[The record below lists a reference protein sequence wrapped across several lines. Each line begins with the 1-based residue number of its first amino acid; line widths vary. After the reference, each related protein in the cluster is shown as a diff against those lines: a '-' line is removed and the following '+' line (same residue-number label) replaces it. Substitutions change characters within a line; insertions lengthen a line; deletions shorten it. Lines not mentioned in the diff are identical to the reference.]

1 MASAQNEFR
10 RQKQGRAW
18 GEEMT
23 PKQKFEYGEGMRALR
38 AAEGLTDG
46 LRCDQSEFNDY
57 LARRRQEDQKR
68 RGWG

>member
-10 RQKQGRAW
+10 REKQGRAW
-18 GEEMT
+18 EEEMS

-46 LRCDQSEFNDY
+46 LRTDQEGFNDY
-57 LARRRQEDQKR
+57 LARRRQEDQRR
-68 RGWG
+68 RGW

>member
-1 MASAQNEFR
+1 MSSVQNQFR
-10 RQKQGRAW
+10 RENKGKAW

-46 LRCDQSEFNDY
+46 LRCSQEEFNDY
-57 LARRRQEDQKR
+57 LARRRQQDQKR
-68 RGWG
+68 RGW